1 MGTKVYDNYA
11 DLITFNRNSR
21 GTALRPIGYG
31 DELVTNGTFDTDV
44 SGWNITSGDGS
55 LIWNDGKGR
64 LTGGTGNTFIA
75 QTITIASGRVV
86 RISYDPTAVSATKY
100 SLRVNGVFIETN
112 QTTFEPRIQYL
123 YVASANIYVELIAYA
138 GETIDWDNISVKE
151 VLFDREGDP
160 LTLFLHPEGVP
171 RIEYDADRNLKGLL
185 IEPTAQN
192 LLTYSEDFSQWAP
205 TNVTVATDTTVS
217 PNGSTL
223 AYSITG
229 VGGASPKRI
238 GKGHTTPS
246 TTHTFSVFAKAGTN
260 NFIQLLNSGDG
271 DAFCN
276 FDLSSGS
283 VGSEGAKTTGVITN
297 YGNGWYRCEAR
308 FASIVASTNSYI
320 YLANNSSATYGSAAL
335 TTGSAYLWGAQVE
348 AGPIATS
355 YMPTTGSPFTRGKDE
370 ASMTNVSGLI
380 GQKEGT
386 LYLEVDWKAA
396 SGTIQVLLE
405 ADDGTGSNRILI
417 YNTSG
422 DALFMYAR
430 AGGATPATNQGVSS
444 SAYSGIQKIAYAYKT
459 DDFELYVN
467 GSSVSSNT
475 SGSLAALATLTDID
489 LGQDYAANVQANMH
503 IRAVQIIPRRLSDAQ
518 LIELTS

>member
-1 MGTKVYDNYA
+1 MAQFGDFTVD
-11 DLITFNRNSR
+11 RNSTKYVLGSGGTIISYATDEPAFEFNADGSYKGLLVEPAATNLCLR
-21 GTALRPIGYG
+21 SEDLSTTWTPTNSPTITTNIAVAPDGTTTADGLEDTTGTNYKRAEQLFTVSANATYTASVFVKKETSETAYGGVGLTWSGTAVKTAYFIFDAVNGTANIVKTVASASVVVQDYG
-31 DELVTNGTFDTDV
+31 TYWRFCCTATDNGSNTTLQISLYATLSTNGT
-44 SGWNITSGDGS
+44 
-55 LIWNDGKGR
+55 
-64 LTGGTGNTFIA
+64 
-75 QTITIASGRVV
+75 
-86 RISYDPTAVSATKY
+86 SA
-100 SLRVNGVFIETN
+100 
-112 QTTFEPRIQYL
+112 
-123 YVASANIYVELIAYA
+123 
-138 GETIDWDNISVKE
+138 
-151 VLFDREGDP
+151 
-160 LTLFLHPEGVP
+160 
-171 RIEYDADRNLKGLL
+171 
-185 IEPTAQN
+185 
-192 LLTYSEDFSQWAP
+192 
-205 TNVTVATDTTVS
+205 
-217 PNGSTL
+217 
-223 AYSITG
+223 G
-229 VGGASPKRI
+229 VGI
-238 GKGHTTPS
+238 
-246 TTHTFSVFAKAGTN
+246 
-260 NFIQLLNSGDG
+260 
-271 DAFCN
+271 
-276 FDLSSGS
+276 GS
-283 VGSEGAKTTGVITN
+283 V
-297 YGNGWYRCEAR
+297 R
-308 FASIVASTNSYI
+308 
-320 YLANNSSATYGSAAL
+320 TY
-335 TTGSAYLWGAQVE
+335 WGAQVE

-355 YMPTTGSPFTRGKDE
+355 YMPTTISPFTRGKDE

>member
-1 MGTKVYDNYA
+1 
-11 DLITFNRNSR
+11 
-21 GTALRPIGYG
+21 
-31 DELVTNGTFDTDV
+31 
-44 SGWNITSGDGS
+44 
-55 LIWNDGKGR
+55 
-64 LTGGTGNTFIA
+64 
-75 QTITIASGRVV
+75 
-86 RISYDPTAVSATKY
+86 
-100 SLRVNGVFIETN
+100 
-112 QTTFEPRIQYL
+112 
-123 YVASANIYVELIAYA
+123 
-138 GETIDWDNISVKE
+138 
-151 VLFDREGDP
+151 
-160 LTLFLHPEGVP
+160 
-171 RIEYDADRNLKGLL
+171 
-185 IEPTAQN
+185 
-192 LLTYSEDFSQWAP
+192 
-205 TNVTVATDTTVS
+205 
-217 PNGSTL
+217 
-223 AYSITG
+223 
-229 VGGASPKRI
+229 
-238 GKGHTTPS
+238 
-246 TTHTFSVFAKAGTN
+246 
-260 NFIQLLNSGDG
+260 
-271 DAFCN
+271 
-276 FDLSSGS
+276 
-283 VGSEGAKTTGVITN
+283 
-297 YGNGWYRCEAR
+297 
-308 FASIVASTNSYI
+308 
-320 YLANNSSATYGSAAL
+320 
-335 TTGSAYLWGAQVE
+335 
-348 AGPIATS
+348 
-355 YMPTTGSPFTRGKDE
+355 MPTTGSPFTRGKDE